1 MDAAL
6 AIIMKYPEID
16 YYFGTSNNYPVFMK
30 LMTSILIIR
39 QKLGYTVSESESF
52 YSSIHQIDANIFVN
66 ISKEDLPQV
75 LECFVIL
82 ACSYICDTDVID
94 VDDEVGQRSK
104 NKICDNIM
112 KYMIAN

>member
-1 MDAAL
+1 MDASL
-6 AIIMKYPEID
+6 AILTKYPEID
-16 YYFGTSNNYPVFMK
+16 SYFGTSNNYPVFMK

-52 YSSIHQIDANIFVN
+52 YSSISQIDANVFVN

-94 VDDEVGQRSK
+94 IDDDVGQKSK
-104 NKICDNIM
+104 NKICNTIT